1 VEATISATVS
11 IDEAGATLEQWSRE
25 PQRFTKILVEMD
37 A

>member
-11 IDEAGATLEQWSRE
+11 LAGAGDALTRWNAA
-25 PQRFTKILVEMD
+25 PQDFTKILVEMD